1 MNDYNDFDN
10 YADDYEEF
18 MRVLAEMAEEEQE

>member
-1 MNDYNDFDN
+1 MDFNDFDN

-18 MRVLAEMAEEEQE
+18 MKFLVELAEEEQE

>member
-1 MNDYNDFDN
+1 MDFNDFDN

-18 MRVLAEMAEEEQE
+18 MKLLAELAKEEQE

>member
-1 MNDYNDFDN
+1 MDFNDFDN

-18 MRVLAEMAEEEQE
+18 MKLLAELAEEEQE